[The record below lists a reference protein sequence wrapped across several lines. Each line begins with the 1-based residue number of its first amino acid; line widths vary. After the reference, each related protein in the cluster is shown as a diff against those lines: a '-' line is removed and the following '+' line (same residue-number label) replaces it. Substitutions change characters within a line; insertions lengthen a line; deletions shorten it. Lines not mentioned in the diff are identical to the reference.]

1 MNHLEL
7 ELDYPLGETLPLPGA
22 VHEVMPGVVW
32 LRMGLPFALNHI
44 NLWLLEDTLD
54 NGNGMVHG
62 WTVIDCGI
70 ATEPTRNAWESV
82 FATALHGR
90 PVLRV
95 IATHYHPDHMGLA
108 SWICERWGVQL
119 WTTAGEY
126 AVARMMSAGLPG
138 FDSASMV
145 AHFRRNGLAREI
157 TEQVKERRNH
167 YASLVPTVPASYR
180 RMIDGQTISIGNSG
194 WRIITGFGHSPEHAA
209 LYNQERNVLIAG
221 DMVLPRIST
230 NVSVQCFEPDG
241 NPVQLYLDSLEK
253 FAPLPV
259 DTLVL
264 PSHGK
269 PFRGMHIRIRQ
280 LREHHAERLEEVM
293 AACRQAPMSGYDIVP
308 IMFRRELDAHQIS
321 FALGEALAHLHQLWL
336 AGSLVR
342 TRGPDDVFR
351 FSAAS

>member
-7 ELDYPLGETLPLPGA
+7 ELDYPLGETLPETGA
-22 VHEVMPGVVW
+22 VFQVLPGVVW
-32 LRMGLPFALNHI
+32 LRMALPFALNHI
-44 NLWLLEDTLD
+44 NLWLLDDTLD
-54 NGNGMVHG
+54 NGQGMVRG
-62 WTVIDCGI
+62 WTVVDCGI
-70 ATEPTRNAWESV
+70 ATEPTRTAWESV
-82 FATALHGR
+82 FATALQGR

-145 AHFRRNGLAREI
+145 AHFRRNGLAREV
-157 TEQVKERRNH
+157 TEEVKERRNH
-167 YASLVPTVPASYR
+167 YASLVPTVPSSYR
-180 RMIDGQTISIGNSG
+180 RMIDGQTIKIGNSG

-209 LYNQERNVLIAG
+209 LYNAERNVLIAG

-241 NPVQLYLDSLEK
+241 NPVQLYLDSLGK
-253 FAPLPV
+253 FAPLPE

-280 LREHHAERLEEVM
+280 LREHHAERLEEVL
-293 AACRQAPMSGYDIVP
+293 AACRLAPMSGYDIVP
-308 IMFRRELDAHQIS
+308 IMFRRELDAHQVS

-336 AGSLVR
+336 AGRLKR
-342 TRGPDDVFR
+342 TCDEDDVFR
-351 FSAAS
+351 FTAAA